1 MTQNSD
7 LESAGRHK
15 SKFCQQI
22 QDSGENFPKLIATSS
37 NQNNHCRENPL
48 DFEQSDD
55 DGYDREYPKRRQLR
69 NSKTAYS
76 VSTPPNWGNNFSFSK
91 KATAIKG
98 NF

>member
-1 MTQNSD
+1 MTQNLD

-55 DGYDREYPKRRQLR
+55 EGYDSMEVHEVPFCVG
-69 NSKTAYS
+69 SG
-76 VSTPPNWGNNFSFSK
+76 STQISLAFE
-91 KATAIKG
+91 TDV
-98 NF
+98 